1 MSATPY
7 ELRLEML
14 KMAQNYFESQLAIA
28 RDAATQSWHAS
39 VALASEL
46 KDAASLPELKMPPMY
61 TVDDITKMAEQFNS
75 FVSAPKPA
83 SK

>member
-28 RDAATQSWHAS
+28 RDAATQSWQAS
-39 VALASEL
+39 VAFASDMQETT
-46 KDAASLPELKMPPMY
+46 LPELKMPTMY
-61 TVDDITKMAEQFNS
+61 TVDDITKMAEQFNQ
-75 FVSAPKPA
+75 FVSGAKPA

>member
-28 RDAATQSWHAS
+28 RDAATQSWQAS
-39 VALASEL
+39 VAFASEL
-46 KDAASLPELKMPPMY
+46 KDAAVPELKMPPMY
-61 TVDDITKMAEQFNS
+61 TVDDITKMAEQFNH
-75 FVSAPKPA
+75 FVSGTKPA

>member
-28 RDAATQSWHAS
+28 RDAATQSWSAAVAFAS
-39 VALASEL
+39 DMQEYT
-46 KDAASLPELKMPPMY
+46 LPELKMPPMY
-61 TVDDITKMAEQFNS
+61 TVEDITNMAEQFNS
-75 FVSAPKPA
+75 FVSGTKPTN
-83 SK
+83 K

>member
-28 RDAATQSWHAS
+28 RDAATQSWQAS
-39 VALASEL
+39 VAFA
-46 KDAASLPELKMPPMY
+46 KDANYAIPELKMPTMY
-61 TVDDITKMAEQFNS
+61 TVDDITKMAEQFNN
-75 FVSAPKPA
+75 FVSAPKP
-83 SK
+83 SNK

>member
-28 RDAATQSWHAS
+28 REAATQSWQAS
-39 VALASEL
+39 VAFA
-46 KDAASLPELKMPPMY
+46 KDANCALPDLKMPPMY
-61 TVDDITKMAEQFNS
+61 TVDDITKMAEQFNC
-75 FVSAPKPA
+75 FVSESKPA